1 MNAPSSRFRF
11 DARRAVAISI
21 VQVVLVV
28 AAVAV
33 SQLDLPVRANMVLV
47 MGLTTLNAMLIA
59 FLLLGVRRDGR
70 LVFVFAL
77 ITTVMVLGL
86 LAWPAWDVYERLR
99 Y

>member
-1 MNAPSSRFRF
+1 MHAPSSRFRF

-21 VQVVLVV
+21 VQIALVG

-33 SQLDLPVRANMVLV
+33 SRLDLPVRTNMALV
-47 MGLTTLNAMLIA
+47 MGLTTLNAMLVA

-86 LAWPAWDVYERLR
+86 LGWPAWDVYERLG